1 MVIGT
6 NPAPQR
12 FSLKIYTLVLIMSPP
27 QAPFRGAPCG
37 TSKAVRYD
45 GGPPFYDPVL
55 PHQIGFECV
64 MAALRTKGE
73 SIPGGERRFRWRRMV
88 LAGSFA
94 AIAWW
99 AAYAKDSTASVKE
112 TNQYIVQGNL
122 RVAEIQLPNAI
133 RETPQDPVLHAR
145 LAEVHFQL
153 GEAQSAEREARA
165 ARERNG
171 NEADYLPVLVE
182 AMFGEGKFA
191 DLVTWC
197 NQATRMRR
205 SRARSGRRLVSRR
218 QVCAIRPGPRRYWA
232 GNKARFQRREAENT
246 AVTSAERNQ
255 TGRGRR
261 ADRRSDRRQ
270 SVLGRSSSGQR

>member
-12 FSLKIYTLVLIMSPP
+12 FSLKIYTLVSIMSPP

-45 GGPPFYDPVL
+45 GGPPFYDPML

-171 NEADYLPVLVE
+171 TEADYLPVLVE
-182 AMFGEGKFA
+182 AMFGQGKFA
-191 DLVTWC
+191 DLVDLVQPGHGDAALESKVRTALGIAAAGLRD
-197 NQATRMRR
+197 QARTET
-205 SRARSGRRLVSRR
+205 L
-218 QVCAIRPGPRRYWA
+218 
-232 GNKARFQRREAENT
+232 
-246 AVTSAERNQ
+246 
-255 TGRGRR
+255 
-261 ADRRSDRRQ
+261 
-270 SVLGRSSSGQR
+270 LGGQ

>member
-45 GGPPFYDPVL
+45 GGPPFYDPML

-153 GEAQSAEREARA
+153 VRPNRPSA
-165 ARERNG
+165 
-171 NEADYLPVLVE
+171 
-182 AMFGEGKFA
+182 
-191 DLVTWC
+191 
-197 NQATRMRR
+197 
-205 SRARSGRRLVSRR
+205 
-218 QVCAIRPGPRRYWA
+218 RPGPPA
-232 GNKARFQRREAENT
+232 
-246 AVTSAERNQ
+246 SAMALRPI
-255 TGRGRR
+255 TCRCW
-261 ADRRSDRRQ
+261 
-270 SVLGRSSSGQR
+270 